1 MHPKLSQHQMV
12 GEGIEHGWASVGVLT
27 DQNQER
33 QFGIHPRS
41 SNTINGYI
49 INQTLKKYFE

>member
-33 QFGIHPRS
+33 
-41 SNTINGYI
+41 
-49 INQTLKKYFE
+49 